1 MTGMTILSQ
10 TTLGED
16 SNRQFNTD
24 MKNAESLSSEMA
36 AFDNTGGMV
45 ISGHVD
51 LISDRLSMEAAA

>member
-1 MTGMTILSQ
+1 MKAEFLLAQIAHC
-10 TTLGED
+10 ED
-16 SNRQFNTD
+16 STLQFNTD

-36 AFDNTGGMV
+36 TFDNTGGMF